1 MVDMYTK
8 LPQFFPR
15 RRFSRSHV
23 TLWTAVV
30 IACTTSIF
38 AQSVLTARSAKQ
50 GGRMKGSF
58 VFIFRQGSRKLT
70 AAEQARRTEEVRAWA
85 LQRLKDDSGFDPRVL
100 SDESYRLQND
110 TTAANNDGS
119 VTALN
124 FIEAADFD
132 EAVKIAK
139 THPGLRYG
147 VSIEVRP
154 WKDPRVQPPPIR

>member
-110 TTAANNDGS
+110 TTAANNDG
-119 VTALN
+119 
-124 FIEAADFD
+124 
-132 EAVKIAK
+132 
-139 THPGLRYG
+139 R
-147 VSIEVRP
+147 
-154 WKDPRVQPPPIR
+154 